1 MKKQGGLGGAA
12 GKRRIEQNQ
21 FDLTNNPYGKYS
33 KKPDNYRLHKKNL
46 NNLSM
51 SIPSQN
57 QYELY

>member
-51 SIPSQN
+51 SIPHQN
-57 QYELY
+57 